1 MAHDH
6 AAHNHAAHNHA
17 AHDHAAHDHA
27 AHDHAA
33 HDHAAHNHEPADA
46 HMAEMLDLDADVLS
60 DHHGEVIVWAGTL
73 VPAQSRIVDLG
84 AGTGTGTLALARHLP
99 GARVTAVD
107 MDEEM
112 LAHLRRHAAEAGLG
126 DRVRTVRADL
136 DGTWPDLGPADL
148 VWAAKAMH
156 HLADP
161 ARAVA
166 QVRDLLRPGGHFLIT
181 EIDSFPRFLTD
192 PAGVALEDRL
202 QAEQARMRDEAG
214 LHMGVDWGAR
224 LKEAGFEVEAE
235 RRFDIEVPA
244 PLSPQ
249 ALRYAQVTFE
259 RSRHM
264 MADRLSPEDLA
275 ALGSAKA
282 TTVRAAR
289 TAWVGR
295 KR

>member
-6 AAHNHAAHNHA
+6 S
-17 AHDHAAHDHA
+17 AHDHSAHHHSDT
-27 AHDHAA
+27 
-33 HDHAAHNHEPADA
+33 

-60 DHHGEVIVWAGTL
+60 DHHAEVIAWAGTL
-73 VPAQSRIVDLG
+73 VPEGARIVDLG
-84 AGTGTGTLALARHLP
+84 AGTGTGTLALAKHLP
-99 GARVTAVD
+99 GAEVTAVD
-107 MDEEM
+107 MDEE
-112 LAHLRRHAAEAGLG
+112 LLTHLRRHAAEAGVG

-161 ARAVA
+161 ARALA
-166 QVRDLLRPGGHFLIT
+166 QVRDTLRTGGHFLIT

-192 PAGVALEDRL
+192 PAGIALEDRL
-202 QAEQARMRDEAG
+202 HAAQARMREEAG

-224 LKEAGFEVEAE
+224 LKEAGFELEAE
-235 RRFDIEVPA
+235 RHFDIEVPA

-259 RSRHM
+259 RSQHM
-264 MADRLSPEDLA
+264 LADRLSPEDLA
-275 ALGSAKA
+275 ALGSATA
-282 TTVRAAR
+282 TIVRANR

>member
-6 AAHNHAAHNHA
+6 AHHASSHAHGGASHAGGATSRAGGASSHAHGA
-17 AHDHAAHDHA
+17 SSD
-27 AHDHAA
+27 
-33 HDHAAHNHEPADA
+33 ADG
-46 HMAEMLDLDADVLS
+46 HMAEILDLDAEVLS
-60 DHHGEVIVWAGTL
+60 DHHAEVIAWAGTL
-73 VPAQSRIVDLG
+73 VPERSRIVDLG

-99 GARVTAVD
+99 GAEVTAVD
-107 MDEEM
+107 MDENL
-112 LAHLRRHAAEAGLG
+112 LARLRRHAAEAGVG

-161 ARAVA
+161 ARALA
-166 QVRDLLRPGGHFLIT
+166 QVRDTLRPRGHFLIT
-181 EIDSFPRFLTD
+181 EIDSFPRFLAD
-192 PAGVALEDRL
+192 PAGIALEDRL
-202 QAEQARMRDEAG
+202 HAAQDRMREEAG

-224 LKEAGFEVEAE
+224 LTEAGFELEAE

-244 PLSPQ
+244 PLSPK
-249 ALRYAQVTFE
+249 ALRYAEVTFE
-259 RSRHM
+259 RARQM
-264 MADRLSPEDLA
+264 MADRLSSEDLA
-275 ALGSAKA
+275 ALGTASAA
-282 TTVRAAR
+282 TVRAAR